1 VGERRGDPG
10 RAETLAGRLRTWAAG
25 PEARTAVDQLIT
37 GGWLGDEVFV
47 GACVVPVEG
56 DLTVAVVDW
65 AALAQHAHRLEERG
79 EDRGGELWQIYAT
92 AARAWGGFVREDD
105 Q

>member
-1 VGERRGDPG
+1 
-10 RAETLAGRLRTWAAG
+10 
-25 PEARTAVDQLIT
+25 
-37 GGWLGDEVFV
+37 
-47 GACVVPVEG
+47 VVPVEG

-65 AALAQHAHRLEERG
+65 AALAQHARRLEECG
-79 EDRGGELWQIYAT
+79 NACGGELWEIYAI